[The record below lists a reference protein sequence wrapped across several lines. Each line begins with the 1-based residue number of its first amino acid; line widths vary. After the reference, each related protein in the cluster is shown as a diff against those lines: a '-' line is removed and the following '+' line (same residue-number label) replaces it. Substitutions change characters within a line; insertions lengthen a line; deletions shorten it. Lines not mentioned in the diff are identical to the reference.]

1 MVEAPGV
8 LLEDVEELGHFAR
21 SLFAR
26 CLFSAVRKRQCYLSI
41 YVNKS
46 EPTLNQGRIR
56 QNLAFEICRKTL
68 RLHSLGSFILSSM
81 VP

>member
-46 EPTLNQGRIR
+46 EPT
-56 QNLAFEICRKTL
+56 
-68 RLHSLGSFILSSM
+68 
-81 VP
+81 